1 MEELIPIF
9 LFLMIGAVAILRPIS
24 KKLGLLIEAM
34 AEERKA
40 AARGTG
46 GLSDGG
52 LSDAQLER
60 ITNLLER
67 MSDRFEHVEER
78 VQFMERLIDNREAKA
93 RLRV

>member
-1 MEELIPIF
+1 MAELIPIF

-40 AARGTG
+40 AVRGPG
-46 GLSDGG
+46 GLSDG
-52 LSDAQLER
+52 QLER
-60 ITNLLER
+60 ITHLLER

>member
-40 AARGTG
+40 AARGPAELRSG
-46 GLSDGG
+46 
-52 LSDAQLER
+52 QLDR
-60 ITNLLER
+60 VTDLLER
-67 MSDRFEHVEER
+67 MSDRFDHVEDR
-78 VQFMERLIDNREAKA
+78 VQFMERLIDNRETKA

>member
-9 LFLMIGAVAILRPIS
+9 LFLMIGTVAILRPIS

-40 AARGTG
+40 ALRAPDS
-46 GLSDGG
+46 LSA
-52 LSDAQLER
+52 SQLER
-60 ITNLLER
+60 MTHLLER
-67 MSDRFEHVEER
+67 MSDRFDQVEER
-78 VQFMERLIDNREAKA
+78 VQFVERLIDNREPKA

>member
-40 AARGTG
+40 ATRGP
-46 GLSDGG
+46 SEM
-52 LSDAQLER
+52 SSAQFER
-60 ITNLLER
+60 VTTLLER
-67 MSDRFEHVEER
+67 LSDRFDHMEER
-78 VQFMERLIDNREAKA
+78 VQFVERLIDNREPRN

>member
-1 MEELIPIF
+1 MEALIPIF

-40 AARGTG
+40 AARGP
-46 GLSDGG
+46 
-52 LSDAQLER
+52 AQLSSSQLDR
-60 ITNLLER
+60 VTTLLER
-67 MSDRFEHVEER
+67 MSDRFDHVEDR
-78 VQFMERLIDNREAKA
+78 VQFMERLIDNRETKA

>member
-40 AARGTG
+40 ATRGPADLG
-46 GLSDGG
+46 S
-52 LSDAQLER
+52 AQLDR
-60 ITNLLER
+60 VTQLLER
-67 MSDRFEHVEER
+67 MSDRFDHIEER
-78 VQFMERLIDNREAKA
+78 VQFVERLIENREPRN

>member
-40 AARGTG
+40 AVRGPG
-46 GLSDGG
+46 GLSDE
-52 LSDAQLER
+52 QLER
-60 ITNLLER
+60 ITHLLER